1 MVFCKVFPLFFSI
14 IIYLFTIEHL
24 EHPIVVVY
32 MILINIINTL
42 YRYFPYK
49 SSPISNRRVLL
60 VVLWCSCVIRYCN
73 HWLIGFWE
81 DVP

>member
-32 MILINIINTL
+32 MIVISIINTL
-42 YRYFPYK
+42 YRYFPYIK
-49 SSPISNRRVLL
+49 VLL
-60 VVLWCSCVIRYCN
+60 LVIEECFWSFYGVLV
-73 HWLIGFWE
+73 L
-81 DVP
+81 